1 MNTRDPRL
9 DEHHALVDALQR
21 SLGEGT
27 ERIETHIST
36 LLLSGGFAYKLRKP
50 LALGFL
56 DFSTAG
62 RRRADCEEELRLNRR
77 TAPQLYL
84 DVLPVFGPAAQ
95 ARFGRADEAGEPI
108 DWLLRMRRFDNDG
121 LLDRLAAR
129 GELTDTL
136 IDALATRVA
145 SFHDALP
152 ASPAAYGDPQAV
164 LSWAR
169 ANFEA
174 LGGEAPAALREWTE
188 REFARI
194 APLLALRRAQGFV
207 REGHGDL
214 HLGNIVRIDGEPL
227 PFDGIEFNAAL
238 RHTDTMADL
247 AFTFMDLWRHGLPRQ
262 AWRFASG
269 YAEHTGDYGGLALL
283 PFFAVYR
290 ALVRAQVASLRLG
303 QAGNENASAAA
314 RAALARDLRVA
325 CELSHL
331 PQAQPK
337 LVLSCGLS
345 GSGKSTVALALLQPL
360 GAVRIRSDVE
370 RKRLAGV
377 AITARP
383 TDEQARQLYSRAMNT
398 RTYARLQSLAQAAVA
413 RRPERDRRRRRA
425 ASLRARRPAGA
436 GRGRRR
442 TLRAGRVHGA
452 GGRAARA
459 HRAAHGGGPRRL
471 RRHARGARLP
481 ARHPRAGRDRRSR
494 PEHAH
499 RLRRG
504 HAGRALRGARRNAA
518 SVILDARAVLF
529 GEFAGVGVHPVGQAQ
544 LLLGLLQRLAGLDA
558 LFAGRIH
565 VVQRLLHGGEGAE
578 LLVAVGREPVV
589 AVGVAHH
596 GAAVGQRCVGQR
608 CFVEAG
614 LRRGVQRGFQR
625 LHGTASF
632 GGRVHPSPARAGRV
646 ALNQA
651 VTRRHCRAAYCV
663 CTTRKE
669 TDP

>member
-9 DEHHALVDALQR
+9 DEHHALVDTLQR

-174 LGGEAPAALREWTE
+174 LGGEAPAALRDWTE

-247 AFTFMDLWRHGLPRQ
+247 AFTFMDLWRHGLPRL

-269 YAEHTGDYGGLALL
+269 CAEHTGDYGGLALL

-325 CELSHL
+325 GELSLL

-383 TDEQARQLYSRAMNT
+383 TNEQARQLYSRAMNT
-398 RTYARLQSLAQAAVA
+398 RTYARLQSLAQA
-413 RRPERDRRRRRA
+413 
-425 ASLRARRPAGA
+425 L
-436 GRGRRR
+436 
-442 TLRAGRVHGA
+442 LRAGLNVIVD
-452 GGRAARA
+452 AAA
-459 HRAAHGGGPRRL
+459 L
-471 RRHARGARLP
+471 RRCERDDLRALATAEGARFVLVECT
-481 ARHPRAGRDRRSR
+481 A
-494 PEHAH
+494 PEAV
-499 RLRRG
+499 LRKRI
-504 HAGRALRGARRNAA
+504 ARRMAA
-518 SVILDARAVLF
+518 GHDASDATLEVLDF
-529 GEFAGVGVHPVGQAQ
+529 Q
-544 LLLGLLQRLAGLDA
+544 LG
-558 LFAGRIH
+558 I
-565 VVQRLLHGGEGAE
+565 
-578 LLVAVGREPVV
+578 REPV
-589 AVGVAHH
+589 AIDE
-596 GAAVGQRCVGQR
+596 AARSMPTDCDAATLAARC
-608 CFVEAG
+608 EALAET
-614 LRRGVQRGFQR
+614 LRQ
-625 LHGTASF
+625 
-632 GGRVHPSPARAGRV
+632 
-646 ALNQA
+646 
-651 VTRRHCRAAYCV
+651 
-663 CTTRKE
+663 
-669 TDP
+669 